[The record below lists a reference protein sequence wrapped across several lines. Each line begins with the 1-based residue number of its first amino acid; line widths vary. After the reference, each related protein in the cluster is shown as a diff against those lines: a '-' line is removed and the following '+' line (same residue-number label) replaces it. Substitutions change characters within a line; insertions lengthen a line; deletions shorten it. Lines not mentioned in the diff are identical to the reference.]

1 MEMAVGIAL
10 IVISV
15 IQIAWVVRTVQAN
28 LPRA

>member
-10 IVISV
+10 IVIAA
-15 IQIAWVVRTVQAN
+15 IQIAWIVRIVQAN